1 MRAAVLDKD
10 LAAVEKLLNRLT
22 KSKDVSETDPYAAI
36 VGLLIESGDV
46 LVMNDIADL
55 LERMMYA
62 RSGTESGGTFITDTF
77 ERASAISHC
86 CRRFRTHGAAFDPY
100 EVAAVAFCGRRGW
113 QFSIGDG
120 EGG

>member
-36 VGLLIESGDV
+36 VSLLIESGDV

-62 RSGTESGGTFITDTF
+62 RSGTESGGTFIT
-77 ERASAISHC
+77 RS
-86 CRRFRTHGAAFDPY
+86 
-100 EVAAVAFCGRRGW
+100 
-113 QFSIGDG
+113 
-120 EGG
+120 